1 MNLVYKVEPYRHS
14 SIVDVATDDVD
25 RMDQMESVT
34 ASLVVYL
41 RVVRALSLAR
51 KVEECN
57 Y

>member
-1 MNLVYKVEPYRHS
+1 MNLVYKVEPYQHS
-14 SIVDVATDDVD
+14 SIVDVVIDDVD
-25 RMDQMESVT
+25 RMDQMESAT

-41 RVVRALSLAR
+41 RVVRVLSLAK